1 MDFKDGFEN
10 LPREEYPEL
19 YNTYSTYLYTERATT
34 ILEDYA
40 VGNNAKP
47 FFMYLATQSIHDPLE
62 VPIEYEEMYPDSNID
77 SQLRKVK
84 SKFLCSGKK
93 VKTSRSAG
101 RSTSPAP
108 RRSGR
113 WSRRRSSHRRTLTLR
128 CTTRSFPPRT
138 ASCSFPGST
147 TATRRR

>member
-1 MDFKDGFEN
+1 MRDYKVDFKDGFEN

-84 SKFLCSGKK
+84 SKFLYSEKKYIFYKIYDVNCS
-93 VKTSRSAG
+93 TISR
-101 RSTSPAP
+101 
-108 RRSGR
+108 
-113 WSRRRSSHRRTLTLR
+113 L
-128 CTTRSFPPRT
+128 SFQLIIDAWNDNCFR
-138 ASCSFPGST
+138 
-147 TATRRR
+147 

>member
-1 MDFKDGFEN
+1 MRDYKVDFKDGFEN

-84 SKFLCSGKK
+84 SKLSFNGRKEFFYRLPIYNK
-93 VKTSRSAG
+93 VLSFQ
-101 RSTSPAP
+101 
-108 RRSGR
+108 
-113 WSRRRSSHRRTLTLR
+113 LTIDAWDDNCFR
-128 CTTRSFPPRT
+128 
-138 ASCSFPGST
+138 
-147 TATRRR
+147 

>member
-1 MDFKDGFEN
+1 MRDYKVDFKDGFEN

-84 SKFLCSGKK
+84 SKLSFNGRKEFFTYFYERLPIYNK
-93 VKTSRSAG
+93 VLSFQ
-101 RSTSPAP
+101 
-108 RRSGR
+108 
-113 WSRRRSSHRRTLTLR
+113 LTIDAWDDNCFR
-128 CTTRSFPPRT
+128 
-138 ASCSFPGST
+138 
-147 TATRRR
+147 

>member
-1 MDFKDGFEN
+1 VRDYKVDFKDGFEN

-84 SKFLCSGKK
+84 SKLSFNGRKEFFTYFYERLPIYNK
-93 VKTSRSAG
+93 V
-101 RSTSPAP
+101 
-108 RRSGR
+108 
-113 WSRRRSSHRRTLTLR
+113 L
-128 CTTRSFPPRT
+128 SFQLIIDAWNDNCFR
-138 ASCSFPGST
+138 
-147 TATRRR
+147 